1 MLTFSES
8 IDEPSSFSIDDPAR
22 VVLDFAGVKNQLDKK
37 TQQVNIGMTR
47 SISTVEAGDRT
58 RMVVNLIQKAPY
70 VIEHHD
76 NVVMVTVEGGS
87 QYVTES
93 VSGQD
98 REVVDVDFRRGE
110 QGEGRL
116 MIKLSDAGAA
126 VDVRQERDTV
136 VVDLSSVALPEKL
149 HRRLDVVDF
158 ATPVQMI
165 ETEYT
170 GGNTRLVLSTNGQFE
185 HLAYQSDRTLVVE
198 VKALKKE

>member
-1 MLTFSES
+1 MWVYKIKALLLMLFTMAFVLMSSQLMAAALESVGYSSLPGEKAQIVLTFSES

-93 VSGQD
+93 V
-98 REVVDVDFRRGE
+98 
-110 QGEGRL
+110 
-116 MIKLSDAGAA
+116 
-126 VDVRQERDTV
+126 
-136 VVDLSSVALPEKL
+136 
-149 HRRLDVVDF
+149 
-158 ATPVQMI
+158 
-165 ETEYT
+165 
-170 GGNTRLVLSTNGQFE
+170 
-185 HLAYQSDRTLVVE
+185 
-198 VKALKKE
+198 